1 MVTKGPGCGAAPLTQ
16 RRVPASCCPS
26 RARWALREPPPPPPD
41 SEQPPLGEEGARL
54 RRRPGWGTGGGGG
67 AAGGSSARRGGVRS
81 QPGYL
86 RAARGSGRLSAQVR
100 AQEPRSSLSLEI
112 CTAMKQPCIPSLN
125 RLSTNQLQV
134 SSINTRQSIV
144 GCCSSALLPSNPKDK
159 SCKWIPPM
167 C

>member
-134 SSINTRQSIV
+134 
-144 GCCSSALLPSNPKDK
+144 
-159 SCKWIPPM
+159 
-167 C
+167 